1 MKKIICLVL
10 ALTFVLTGCGTT
22 TTTEKIDNH
31 EVKQAMRSE
40 IISKNDK
47 NTNKDII
54 VPYSQDDEI
63 SNYLTTHLFLDIRKS
78 GYALSYSSG

>member
-10 ALTFVLTGCGTT
+10 ALTFVLTGCG

-47 NTNKDII
+47 MC
-54 VPYSQDDEI
+54 
-63 SNYLTTHLFLDIRKS
+63 
-78 GYALSYSSG
+78 